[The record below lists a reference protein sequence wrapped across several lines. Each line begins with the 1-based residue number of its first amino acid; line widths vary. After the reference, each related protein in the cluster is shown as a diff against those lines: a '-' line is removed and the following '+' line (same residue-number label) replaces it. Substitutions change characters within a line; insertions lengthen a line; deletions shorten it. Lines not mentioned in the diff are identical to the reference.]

1 MADAMDAL
9 RRAGRA
15 PGRYAGIPVALK
27 DLFDIAGEP
36 TPAGSRVLADAP
48 PAAAHAPVVQRML
61 AAGFVPVG
69 RTNMTEFAFSG
80 LGINPHYGTPLS
92 PWDRAAGRIPGGSSS
107 GTAVA
112 VADGMA
118 VAGLGTDTGGSC
130 RIPAAFC
137 GVVGYKPT
145 ARRVPITG
153 VLPLAPSLDSVGP
166 LAPSVA
172 CCAVI
177 DAMLAGETPAP
188 PVPRRSPGCGW
199 RCRTTSCSTAW
210 TRPSRRVRPCPVG
223 AVARRRAHRPHRASR
238 SSTRSR
244 RSTPRAASPRPRPMP
259 GTATLLAEKGEGYDP
274 RIRVRIARGER
285 MSAADY
291 LDVLAARARLIAS
304 FDARTQRLRCA
315 VMPTVP
321 IVPPRIADLDDE
333 REYNR
338 INLLILRNTALGN
351 FLDRCAI
358 SLPCHRDGRAAGRA
372 DADGR
377 NAGRRAAVQH
387 RRRGRGGAVAEHG
400 HASSIT
406 CRVSTPVRVAQF
418 VHDSEMVRA
427 RHRDQRARR
436 MRRRA
441 LSVQIAAVRYQ
452 RRQLRR
458 AIGDRQRL
466 VHHRQAQWRQRRD
479 LVIGQPQLLVQIRVA
494 HRAQFEDARR
504 SPGRQRRRG

>member
-1 MADAMDAL
+1 MRTLEQAANALAEGSTTSRALVEECLARIADSAGEGARAFIKIDPGWALALADAMDAL
-9 RRAGRA
+9 RRVGRA

-27 DLFDIAGEP
+27 DLFDVAGQP

-48 PAAAHAPVVQRML
+48 PAAAHAPVVARML
-61 AAGFVPVG
+61 GAGFVPVG

-145 ARRVPITG
+145 ARRVPIAG

-177 DAMLAGETPAP
+177 DAVLAGDT
-188 PVPRRSPGCGW
+188 PVPPEPASLSGLRLAVPQNLVLDGLDATVATAFA
-199 RCRTTSCSTAW
+199 RTLSVLERAGARLIHTRFPQFEEIQMVNAKGGFAASEAYAW
-210 TRPSRRVRPCPVG
+210 
-223 AVARRRAHRPHRASR
+223 HRA
-238 SSTRSR
+238 
-244 RSTPRAASPRPRPMP
+244 
-259 GTATLLAEKGEGYDP
+259 LLAEKGAGYDP

-291 LDVLAARARLIAS
+291 LDVVAARARLVAQ
-304 FDARTQRLRCA
+304 FDARTTEYDCV

-321 IVPPRIADLDDE
+321 IVPPRVADLDDE
-333 REYNR
+333 AEYNR
-338 INLLILRNTALGN
+338 INMLILRNTALGN

-358 SLPCHRDGRAAGRA
+358 SLPCHRVGEAPVGLMLMGETLGDARLFRIAAGVEA
-372 DADGR
+372 AL
-377 NAGRRAAVQH
+377 AG
-387 RRRGRGGAVAEHG
+387 
-400 HASSIT
+400 
-406 CRVSTPVRVAQF
+406 
-418 VHDSEMVRA
+418 
-427 RHRDQRARR
+427 
-436 MRRRA
+436 
-441 LSVQIAAVRYQ
+441 
-452 RRQLRR
+452 
-458 AIGDRQRL
+458 
-466 VHHRQAQWRQRRD
+466 
-479 LVIGQPQLLVQIRVA
+479 
-494 HRAQFEDARR
+494 
-504 SPGRQRRRG
+504 